1 MEKIALKELNQQT
14 SKVVARVRNGE
25 RLMVTDHGRGVA
37 MLVPVIS
44 NSTFQTMLGA
54 GQVRPAVT
62 RLPLQ
67 IPRVRLTET
76 TAQILAEDGDR
87 L

>member
-25 RLMVTDHGRGVA
+25 RLLVTDHGRNVA
-37 MLVPVIS
+37 MIVPV
-44 NSTFQTMLGA
+44 NSQSVYETMLSA
-54 GQVRPAVT
+54 GQIRPAAA

-67 IPRVRLTET
+67 IARVKLAET
-76 TAQILAEDGDR
+76 TAEIRAEDADR